1 MRVFAWK
8 AVGDGDRWLAQTER
22 EYSLWSH
29 GEWRSWEEI
38 ERLVKKSSL
47 GEVETG
53 HVREAC
59 KAEFYIRF
67 FPLPSSLRGE
77 SLQLHSTFLRFVLHG
92 KKAALELHSF
102 ARETGGPRAHRLFP
116 PPHAVIFAAA
126 QDDRTGRCQHGDYC
140 APRRGASGGIFCE
153 RSGLH
158 LAGQLPAV
166 DNCRSSSV
174 GYRRQDELT

>member
-1 MRVFAWK
+1 MTALQKCSKCIYVTLAPAARSLVVVRGCHSLAPVRWRVL
-8 AVGDGDRWLAQTER
+8 R
-22 EYSLWSH
+22 
-29 GEWRSWEEI
+29 
-38 ERLVKKSSL
+38 
-47 GEVETG
+47 
-53 HVREAC
+53 
-59 KAEFYIRF
+59 KAELYIRF